1 MIMIKCSKHSEK
13 KWNGLNPVI
22 PKAEGHFEK
31 DACFY
36 RMLLAAKTATSQ
48 LGRMQ

>member
-31 DACFY
+31 G
-36 RMLLAAKTATSQ
+36 RVLLAQ
-48 LGRMQ
+48 LFLRKLLQVS

>member
-1 MIMIKCSKHSEK
+1 MIIIKCSKHSEK

-31 DACFY
+31 DGCF
-36 RMLLAAKTATSQ
+36 
-48 LGRMQ
+48 

>member
-1 MIMIKCSKHSEK
+1 MIVIKCSKHSEK

-31 DACFY
+31 KDMYF
-36 RMLLAAKTATSQ
+36 
-48 LGRMQ
+48 